1 MNATAVRNPDKTPAR
16 RAWVAFVRVDLIGP
30 IDALVGLGE
39 VLAQETDGK
48 RPDDYRTDIGKLRQA
63 AGRLMELARSLL
75 SLGEAATCAD
85 LEAGLRRA
93 RHDLG
98 NRLNQLSG
106 MVQLLQ
112 MQEDSL
118 FGAFLADLDKMFAL
132 CRQCELGLMQQGS
145 GGEVEE
151 PTGGLSD
158 SEIDRVAEQI
168 RPADPIPADVL
179 VGSVLIA
186 DDDPINRE
194 VLRRLLTHHGHE
206 VAEAA
211 DGHQALRLL
220 GERSFDVLLL
230 DILMPG
236 LNGFEVLQKL
246 HEEGRLRRTSVI
258 VVSAL
263 DEVHGLVRCLEAGAD
278 DYLTKPVDRMLLQAR
293 INSCLLKRRQHA
305 RELEQFFPPEVV
317 TQLIDRPDL
326 LQTGRSADV
335 TILFCDIRGFSRVSE
350 RLRDTPEKMVDW
362 VSAVME
368 ALDKCVLRHQGVLV
382 DFIGDE
388 LLAMWGAPQAQ
399 PDHARRACLAAL
411 DMLACI
417 SDLSKEWEAVTGE
430 PTMVGIGINSGPA
443 SVGNTGTRRRF
454 KYGPVG
460 NTVNLASRI
469 QGATKYLETRTL
481 ITQSTRDRIG
491 DEFALRR
498 VSRLQVVNIK
508 EPVAVYELVPQ
519 GEEGWDVRKG
529 GYEEAL
535 DLFEAGPDR
544 LQDAARILGRLVTT
558 YGLAGPN
565 RFLLSRVLSAMQDRN
580 AGCGVYVLPGK

>member
-1 MNATAVRNPDKTPAR
+1 MNATTVRHPDQARAR
-16 RAWVAFVRVDLIGP
+16 RAWMALVRVDLIGP
-30 IDALVGLGE
+30 IDAIMCLGE
-39 VLAQETDGK
+39 VLAQETEGW
-48 RPDDYRTDIGKLRQA
+48 RPSEYLADVGILRQA

-75 SLGEAATCAD
+75 TLGEGATCAD
-85 LEAGLRRA
+85 DEADLRRA
-93 RHDLG
+93 RRDLG
-98 NRLNQLSG
+98 NRLNQFAG

-112 MQEDSL
+112 IREEAH
-118 FGAFLADLDKMFAL
+118 FGAFLPDLDKMFSQ
-132 CRQCELGLMQQGS
+132 CRQCELGLMRQG
-145 GGEVEE
+145 GGEVER
-151 PTGGLSD
+151 PASGPSD
-158 SEIDRVAEQI
+158 SAVGGVAKQI
-168 RPADPIPADVL
+168 RSPDPIPADVL
-179 VGSVLIA
+179 VGSVLVV
-186 DDDPINRE
+186 DDDPINRQ
-194 VLRRLLTHHGHE
+194 VLGLLMTHHGHE
-206 VAEAA
+206 VVEAA
-211 DGHQALRLL
+211 DGHEALRLM

-230 DILMPG
+230 DILIPG
-236 LNGFEVLQKL
+236 LDGIEVLRKL
-246 HEEGRLRRTSVI
+246 RDGDRLRRTSAI
-258 VVSAL
+258 VVSSL
-263 DEVHGLVRCLEAGAD
+263 DQVHSLVRCLEAGAD

-293 INSCLLKRRQHA
+293 INSCLLKRRQRA

-350 RLRDTPEKMVDW
+350 RLRDTPEKMVGW

-368 ALDKCVLRHQGVLV
+368 ALDRCVLRHQGVLV

-417 SDLSKEWEAVTGE
+417 ADINKEWEAVTGE
-430 PTMVGIGINSGPA
+430 PTTVGIGINSGPA

-469 QGATKYLETRTL
+469 QGATKYLEARTL

-491 DEFALRR
+491 DEFAMRR
-498 VSRLQVVNIK
+498 LALLKVVNIG
-508 EPVAVYELVPQ
+508 EPLAVYELAPR
-519 GEEGWDVRKG
+519 GEECWDELKA

-535 DLFEAGPDR
+535 ALFEAGPDH
-544 LQDAARILGRLVTT
+544 LQDAAKILGRLATK

-580 AGCGVYVLPGK
+580 AGGGVYVLPGK